1 MVDAS
6 KAETEHRLCGRI
18 PGGNEQRQRQ
28 PEGGARGTEKLEP
41 DLGNLT
47 QRGLTKQR
55 RLSGSGRDET
65 ARQGH
70 EKKRNCALISKARA
84 ESEVGDLAGREAH
97 AQGNTAPEKGKG
109 GKAKPSHLKGRTNM
123 QDVSSEEWLRKF
135 NTQNKQNPC
144 RKI

>member
-6 KAETEHRLCGRI
+6 KAETEHRLRLGCGRI

-70 EKKRNCALISKARA
+70 EKERNCALISKAERKVKSVTWRDA
-84 ESEVGDLAGREAH
+84 KHTRKGTQPRKK
-97 AQGNTAPEKGKG
+97 EKG
-109 GKAKPSHLKGRTNM
+109 GRQSQVTARAW
-123 QDVSSEEWLRKF
+123 Q
-135 NTQNKQNPC
+135 TC
-144 RKI
+144 T